1 MTGVQTCALPISS
14 HQCVALVNDTVG
26 TLMASAYKDPNT
38 AIGLILGTGTN
49 ACYMEKLDRVGTWDG
64 DYNEPKQVIIN
75 MEWGA
80 FGNNRRLN
88 HIRTKYDEEV
98 DLSSV
103 NPGKQM

>member
-1 MTGVQTCALPISS
+1 M
-14 HQCVALVNDTVG
+14 
-26 TLMASAYKDPNT
+26 MAAAHKDPHT

-64 DYNEPKQVIIN
+64 KYDEPKQVIIN

-80 FGNNRRLN
+80 FGDNNRLN

-98 DLSSV
+98 DLASV

>member
-1 MTGVQTCALPISS
+1 MACFSPPSQNIRVK
-14 HQCVALVNDTVG
+14 CVALINDTVG
-26 TLMASAYKDPNT
+26 TMMTSAYRDPDT

-64 DYNEPKQVIIN
+64 DYSEPKQVIIN

-80 FGNNRRLN
+80 FGDNNRLN